1 MLAVLLSDNV
11 IGYQR
16 HLFGGRGCED
26 VNRRCGDTN
35 RVSHL
40 CRAERLGGTGR
51 KEATNTGGPILVG
64 PWSVLVLDALLS
76 SVPG

>member
-1 MLAVLLSDNV
+1 MLPVLLSDNV

-16 HLFGGRGCED
+16 RRCED
-26 VNRRCGDTN
+26 VNRRCSDTN

-40 CRAERLGGTGR
+40 GSVEPLGGTGR
-51 KEATNTGGPILVG
+51 KKATNAGGTILVG